1 MDNLVRKIT
10 CSNIDISVL
19 RNDNYKIECETDFT
33 KPNENFTVPQDF
45 MPNENEVQTFDEQLK
60 EVTQQTGMD
69 CFPTD
74 LYYKMLARLYD
85 NGKYRDLAMQVC
97 QANWGMRFSD
107 LISVRGIDI
116 INKDGSIKDKFSLF
130 EKKTEHTRKIK
141 RTRQFYNNKAVK
153 KALVLLLQHSQKRW
167 YDFLFTSESNNAP
180 KIEVYGIEVVK
191 PLSHTQAENIIKNN
205 IKAIY
210 TDDIKLNTHSL
221 RKMYGNVFVETGSKL
236 MAEGK
241 LHVDLNMLTLAQND
255 FGHSSMS
262 ISQRYIG
269 QVEAVKSI
277 VIDEMNIGL
286 EIFE

>member
-1 MDNLVRKIT
+1 MINNTASQTEVT
-10 CSNIDISVL
+10 CNHFDISAL
-19 RNDNYKIECETDFT
+19 RNGNNET
-33 KPNENFTVPQDF
+33 KQNENFTVPQDF

-74 LYYKMLARLYD
+74 LYYKMLARLYN

-130 EKKTEHTRKIK
+130 EKKTEHTRKVK

-153 KALVLLLQHSQKRW
+153 KALILLLQHSQKRW
-167 YDFLFTSESNNAP
+167 YDYLFTSESNNAP
-180 KIEVYGIEVVK
+180 KIEVDGIEVVK

-221 RKMYGNVFVETGSKL
+221 RKMYGSIFVETGSKL

-277 VIDEMNIGL
+277 VINEMNIGL